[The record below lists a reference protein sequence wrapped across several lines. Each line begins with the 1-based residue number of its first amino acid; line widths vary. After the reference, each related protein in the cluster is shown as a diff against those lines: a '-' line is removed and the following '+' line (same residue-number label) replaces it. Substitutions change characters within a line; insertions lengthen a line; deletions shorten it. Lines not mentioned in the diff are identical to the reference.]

1 MSSIHESSVFQETY
15 DLLKR
20 IHTLRNKFSKS
31 EKYSLG
37 QSLEESVLQ
46 SLQEIIEAGLQKPE
60 WKIAAIEKCL
70 RLVERTKILIRL
82 AKDLDQIRDREAI
95 ELQESIQKIGRM
107 LGGWK
112 KSI

>member
-1 MSSIHESSVFQETY
+1 MSTIHESSVFQSTY

-20 IHTLRNKFSKS
+20 IHLLRNRFSKS

-46 SLQEIIEAGLQKPE
+46 TLQEIIEAGLQKRE
-60 WKIAAIEKCL
+60 WKIASIEKSL
-70 RLVERTKILIRL
+70 RLVEKTKILLRL
-82 AKDLDQIRDREAI
+82 AKDLEQIREREAI
-95 ELQESIQKIGRM
+95 EMQETVQQIGRM

>member
-1 MSSIHESSVFQETY
+1 MFQETY

-20 IHTLRNKFSKS
+20 IHVLRNKFSKS

-60 WKIAAIEKCL
+60 WKIAAIEKSL
-70 RLVERTKILIRL
+70 RCVERTKILVRL
-82 AKDLDQIRDREAI
+82 AGDLNQFHERDTL
-95 ELQESIQKIGRM
+95 ELQETIQKIGRM

>member
-1 MSSIHESSVFQETY
+1 MTDESSVFQETY
-15 DLLKR
+15 VLLKR
-20 IHTLRNKFSKS
+20 IHLLRNKFSKS

-46 SLQEIIEAGLQKPE
+46 SLQEIIEAGLQKLE
-60 WKIAAIEKCL
+60 WKVATIEKSL
-70 RLVERTKILIRL
+70 RWMERTKILMRL
-82 AKDLDQIRDREAI
+82 AKDLDQIRERDAI
-95 ELQESIQKIGRM
+95 EIQESIQKIGRM